1 MLLMSQQLNSKAAF
15 KSFDKR
21 QFRQV
26 YHTLIEGN
34 NYCEQKFQFHVKSIA
49 HILIIL

>member
-1 MLLMSQQLNSKAAF
+1 MIAELNKMHQISLFWRKNKMLLMSQQLNSKAAF

-26 YHTLIEGN
+26 YHTL
-34 NYCEQKFQFHVKSIA
+34 
-49 HILIIL
+49 